1 MTLLIANW
9 KLAPDNYLKA
19 EALAKAT
26 AKSAKAYK
34 KSIET
39 IVCAP
44 AIYLMALTKA
54 LKTSLVLGGQTV
66 SSFTDG
72 GHTGD
77 TAASMLRAAGAQYCI
92 VGHSEVRASGV
103 TNADTNTQIQHLHSA
118 KITPILCVGEAER
131 DTQGFYLSTIKDQL
145 EVAFDGVPVAQIK
158 KLVIAYEPVWAIG
171 KNAVR
176 EATPEECREM
186 IIYIRKIIA
195 TLYDTKLATQVTII
209 YGGSVSETNADLFI
223 EQGDAQ
229 GLLVGRVSTDAKR
242 FAKLIDVI
250 AK

>member
-9 KLAPDNYLKA
+9 KLAPENYAKA
-19 EALAKAT
+19 ESLAKAT
-26 AKSAKAYK
+26 AKSAKTYK

-44 AIYLMALTKA
+44 SIYLMALSKA

-77 TAASMLRAAGAQYCI
+77 TAASMLRAAGATYCI
-92 VGHSEVRASGV
+92 VGHSEVRAAGV
-103 TNADTNTQIQHLHSA
+103 TNTDTNTQIHHLHSA
-118 KITPILCVGEAER
+118 KITPILCVGETER
-131 DTQGFYLSTIKDQL
+131 DAQGFYLSSIKDQIEMAL
-145 EVAFDGVPVAQIK
+145 AGVSAAQLK

-171 KNAVR
+171 KSAVR

-195 TLYDTKLATQVTII
+195 TLYDIKLATQITVI
-209 YGGSVSETNADLFI
+209 YGGSVNEQNADIFLS
-223 EQGDAQ
+223 QGDAQ
-229 GLLVGRVSTDAKR
+229 GLLVGRVSTDPKR
-242 FAKLIDVI
+242 FAQLMKTI
-250 AK
+250 A